1 MSKNQ
6 MTTTK
11 GFRVEDITFKKARRQ
26 SAIIEELGLEDKI
39 EETEIKAPVSLTPE
53 QVKEFLRVKI
63 EVSSDSNEK
72 RLYSQIIMWVD
83 ELLKLKRDYVVLQEK
98 IESFNTKDSEVE
110 DIEK

>member
-6 MTTTK
+6 MTTTN

-26 SAIIEELGLEDKI
+26 SAIIEELGLEDEI

-63 EVSSDSNEK
+63 EASSDSNEK

-98 IESFNTKDSEVE
+98 IESFNTKEPDVE
-110 DIEK
+110 DIEE